1 MLTKPLANGIST
13 DHPIPGLP
21 FVDDT
26 HLPLDDLKAIEAI
39 GRKHNTDDTWGSY
52 AKTAAGDALGYMEW
66 AYTDIPDTNYSW
78 VITTHPTYGRTVL
91 LVDKK
96 DAVNTYAHF
105 CNNLIPG
112 IARAGG
118 YFTRDGG
125 KTWLRPYPVT
135 SLTHEAKWYPAPG
148 AKALTADQFAPQAPP
163 TVPAGLLDAA
173 DLPRVS
179 KTVIATT
186 PAAIRNW
193 ANTHLPLWL
202 THRTTNT
209 EALPLN
215 QCILGLTAPEL
226 EEGNLVDASYFAQAL
241 GITSA
246 SFTTRVSRETAPTPQ
261 IAGAGQG
268 GKNLWSH
275 PIADHYIK
283 YETARKAPTLTPNN
297 RSLSAEL
304 KKGLESLASSLR
316 SDIQPAKF
324 FSKRPLKV
332 PSVVDTAK
340 ALTKVHGTLTPSHH
354 ALQNLYTDHL
364 FSQYLESTTIGG
376 GGINGEPFM
385 FYIELYPDSGKD
397 VLRSFFSKVRE
408 HERFTQQRI
417 LGEQAQT
424 PQGQAAIEQAVNEA
438 VEKARQMLLD
448 STHGLGQWAQQML
461 NES

>member
-26 HLPLDDLKAIEAI
+26 HLPLDNLKAIEAI
-39 GRKHNTDDTWGSY
+39 GRKHNTDTWGSY
-52 AKTAAGDALGYMEW
+52 AKTAAEDGSGYMEW

-78 VITTHPTYGRTVL
+78 VITTHPTCGRTVL

-96 DAVNTYAHF
+96 DAVNTYTHF

-135 SLTHEAKWYPAPG
+135 SLTHEAKWLPAPG

-163 TVPAGLLDAA
+163 TAPAGLLDVA
-173 DLPRVS
+173 DLPRVP

-202 THRTTNT
+202 AHRATST

-226 EEGNLVDASYFAQAL
+226 EEENLVDASYFAQAL

-261 IAGAGQG
+261 VAGTGQG
-268 GKNLWSH
+268 GKNLWSR
-275 PIADHYIK
+275 PVTDHYIK
-283 YETARKAPTLTPNN
+283 YETACRTPALIPTS
-297 RSLSAEL
+297 RSLSDEL
-304 KKGLESLASSLR
+304 KEGLESLASSLR
-316 SDIQPAKF
+316 VDVQPAKYRL
-324 FSKRPLKV
+324 KRPLKV
-332 PSVVDTAK
+332 SSVVDTAK
-340 ALTKVHGTLTPSHH
+340 ALTRVHGVLAPGHYS
-354 ALQNLYTDHL
+354 LQILYIEHL
-364 FSQYLESTTIGG
+364 FSQYLESTMIGG

-385 FYIELYPDSGKD
+385 FFIELYPNSGKE

-424 PQGQAAIEQAVNEA
+424 PQGQATIEQAVNEA
-438 VEKARQMLLD
+438 IEQARQMLLD
-448 STHGLGQWAQQML
+448 STHGLGQWAEQIL
-461 NES
+461 DES